1 MIRLPPRS
9 TRTDTLFPYTT
20 LFRPGG
26 EHRAKHADHQ
36 IETPVGE
43 IIERRSVALLE
54 MKIVQSRFTGATNAC
69 RNQVR
74 GDVDAK
80 NPGASPR
87 GWQGGCPVA
96 ATKIEDVH
104 PGANIQCG
112 DERVSAVPHGY
123 GAAGETSPPPPLPV
137 RVELVICHVQNLS
150 FSTV

>member
-1 MIRLPPRS
+1 
-9 TRTDTLFPYTT
+9 
-20 LFRPGG
+20 
-26 EHRAKHADHQ
+26 
-36 IETPVGE
+36 
-43 IIERRSVALLE
+43 

-112 DERVSAVPHGY
+112 DERVSAVPHGC
-123 GAAGETSPPPPLPV
+123 GEAGE
-137 RVELVICHVQNLS
+137 IALS
-150 FSTV
+150 SEERQVGKECVSTVRSRWAPCP

>member
-1 MIRLPPRS
+1 
-9 TRTDTLFPYTT
+9 
-20 LFRPGG
+20 
-26 EHRAKHADHQ
+26 
-36 IETPVGE
+36 
-43 IIERRSVALLE
+43 

-112 DERVSAVPHGY
+112 DERVSAVPHGC
-123 GAAGETSPPPPLPV
+123 GEAGEIALLPQCPV
-137 RVELVICHVQNLS
+137 RVDRRSRPGSNLPFSKATVQFVAS
-150 FSTV
+150 WRSEERSVGQE